1 MGRPPDSCPEGTSD
15 CRYRPAIW
23 YDSFRDLGVELASIE
38 EELER
43 RVFPSRHGS
52 PAFFPLFPGRHG
64 TERGPATGSARPAP
78 KLKSPR
84 EIALMREAGRV
95 VAKALDRVRE
105 LAVPGATTADMED
118 AVAAVFREHD
128 AIPLFLGYP
137 STVKGKPPFP
147 AVICA
152 SINHHVVHG
161 IPNRRPLKAG
171 DIVSIDTGCKIGS
184 WCGDSA
190 VTLAIGEISPDVQK
204 LLDVTLESLNLAI
217 RAMARCRYWSEVA
230 SLMER
235 YVKSQGFYVIEK
247 FVGHGIG
254 QDMHEEP
261 QVPNFVSKP
270 LLKSDIRL
278 EPGLVLAIEP
288 MVAMGTKEV
297 RTLDDGWTVETKD
310 RRPSAH
316 FEHTVA
322 MTLDGPRV
330 LTYLEDEAVTPTASQ
345 VPGPEPPPTPNRDRQ
360 P

>member
-1 MGRPPDSCPEGTSD
+1 MFSHRGMVPRPSFPSFLAGMGRKG
-15 CRYRPAIW
+15 
-23 YDSFRDLGVELASIE
+23 G
-38 EELER
+38 
-43 RVFPSRHGS
+43 
-52 PAFFPLFPGRHG
+52 PLPGA
-64 TERGPATGSARPAP
+64 PRPAP

-147 AVICA
+147 AAICA
-152 SINHHVVHG
+152 SVNHHVVHG

-322 MTLDGPRV
+322 MTPDGPRV
-330 LTYLEDEAVTPTASQ
+330 LTYLEDEAITPTA
-345 VPGPEPPPTPNRDRQ
+345 GPSSAPRPELPPTLESCKQ

>member
-1 MGRPPDSCPEGTSD
+1 M
-15 CRYRPAIW
+15 
-23 YDSFRDLGVELASIE
+23 
-38 EELER
+38 
-43 RVFPSRHGS
+43 
-52 PAFFPLFPGRHG
+52 
-64 TERGPATGSARPAP
+64 
-78 KLKSPR
+78 
-84 EIALMREAGRV
+84 
-95 VAKALDRVRE
+95 
-105 LAVPGATTADMED
+105 
-118 AVAAVFREHD
+118 
-128 AIPLFLGYP
+128 
-137 STVKGKPPFP
+137 
-147 AVICA
+147 
-152 SINHHVVHG
+152 HG

-171 DIVSIDTGCKIGS
+171 DIVSIDTGCKIGELVRRL
-184 WCGDSA
+184 GRYA
-190 VTLAIGEISPDVQK
+190 GHRRHFPDVQK

-270 LLKSDIRL
+270 LLKNDIRL

-310 RRPSAH
+310 R
-316 FEHTVA
+316 
-322 MTLDGPRV
+322 
-330 LTYLEDEAVTPTASQ
+330 Q
-345 VPGPEPPPTPNRDRQ
+345 PTPISSILW